1 MSEVSIVVPHVGEAG
16 MDLTFVQWM
25 RQVGDVVTEGDDLFE
40 VDTEKTSLVVEAA
53 ESGVLRAVAV
63 GEGDLVVA
71 MQVIGTL
78 ETDGGA

>member
-16 MDLTFVQWM
+16 MDLTFVRWL
-25 RQVGDVVTEGDDLFE
+25 REVGDVVTEGDDLFE
-40 VDTEKTSLVVEAA
+40 VDTEKTSLIVEAA
-53 ESGVLRAVAV
+53 ESGVLRVVTV

-78 ETDGGA
+78 EADGSA